1 MQTYVTTEEQLL
13 TDVIAVIDNALG
25 LPTAYTQTWS
35 YARVRNTD
43 QKFYIPK
50 PDVDIPIPYG
60 NVMTETY
67 NLDWLATPTSDT
79 GNV

>member
-1 MQTYVTTEEQLL
+1 MPES
-13 TDVIAVIDNALG
+13 D
-25 LPTAYTQTWS
+25 
-35 YARVRNTD
+35 NTD

>member
-13 TDVIAVIDNALG
+13 NDVIAVIDNALG

-43 QKFYIPK
+43 QKFYIPI

-67 NLDWLATPTSDT
+67 VIEWSQTPDDDT